1 MNRLHGKVVII
12 TGAAGGQGSAEARV
26 FAQEGAKLV
35 LTDVAEEGLKRVAAG
50 VKNHGG
56 DVLTIV
62 HDVSSEEGWKTVI
75 EQTVERFGAVHAL
88 INNAGIITREGIE
101 ETTLEMWEKIQ
112 SVNSRGIFLGIKYV
126 TPEMR
131 KSGGGSI
138 VNISSIWG
146 IVGSGG
152 SAAYHASKGAV
163 RLLTKT
169 AAVEYAKDRIRVN
182 TIHPGVIKTPMLA
195 TNKNVEKLKEQ
206 TPWPRLGRAEDIV
219 YGALYLASD
228 ESTFVTGTELII
240 DGGYTA
246 K

>member
-1 MNRLHGKVVII
+1 MKRLDGKVIII
-12 TGAAGGQGSAEARV
+12 TGAAGGQGSVEAKV
-26 FAQEGAKLV
+26 FASEGAKVV
-35 LTDVAEEGLKRVAAG
+35 LTDISEEAVYQIAEEVKAAG
-50 VKNHGG
+50 GEA
-56 DVLTIV
+56 LALV
-62 HDVSSEEGWKTVI
+62 HDVSGEEDWQRVVTHAAA
-75 EQTVERFGAVHAL
+75 QFGGIHAL

-101 ETTLEMWEKIQ
+101 GTTLDMWEKIQ
-112 SVNSRGIFLGIKYV
+112 SVNSRGIFLGIKSV

-131 KSGGGSI
+131 KAGGGSI

-169 AAVEYAKDRIRVN
+169 AAVEYAKDNIRIN
-182 TIHPGVIKTPMLA
+182 TIHPGIIETPMLA
-195 TNKNVEKLKEQ
+195 TNKNVGKLRED
-206 TPWPRLGRAEDIV
+206 TPLPRLGQPEDIV

-228 ESTFVTGTELII
+228 ESSFVTGTELII

-246 K
+246 R